1 MVDGKTLEQGKPQG
15 HGKRQKLGDF
25 GDTECK
31 KRKGAEVG
39 IIVGHAGP
47 SHYRELDVRN
57 WQRRELLLR
66 FAPTFFCGSWK
77 VDVFRPRAAPD
88 KEWVTLSRIHR
99 PSDLC
104 HVRLKWTPCHYG
116 GSRAWLLCPIAN
128 CGRRV
133 AILYAGEREWDDC
146 LSALQTCLRH
156 SARNN
161 TISRPVPGPENPYK
175 TGRLGKSRRSFPSPT
190 QAKPVPCRPSNNS
203 RPYRSQQFI
212 ASPLCAGS
220 VIGENP

>member
-1 MVDGKTLEQGKPQG
+1 MQENGRYWEWAT
-15 HGKRQKLGDF
+15 GDSKE
-25 GDTECK
+25 TT
-31 KRKGAEVG
+31 
-39 IIVGHAGP
+39 
-47 SHYRELDVRN
+47 SNYRELDVRN

-77 VDVFRPRAAPD
+77 VDVFRPRGAPD

-133 AILYAGEREWDDC
+133 AILYADDADGTIACRHCRKLAYDTQRETTRFRDLYRAQKIRIKLGGSGSLGDPFPRRPKGMHQRTYLLNFAKARELEERFVAKVNVARLLEQAGIYPKQ
-146 LSALQTCLRH
+146 SA
-156 SARNN
+156 
-161 TISRPVPGPENPYK
+161 
-175 TGRLGKSRRSFPSPT
+175 
-190 QAKPVPCRPSNNS
+190 
-203 RPYRSQQFI
+203 
-212 ASPLCAGS
+212 
-220 VIGENP
+220 